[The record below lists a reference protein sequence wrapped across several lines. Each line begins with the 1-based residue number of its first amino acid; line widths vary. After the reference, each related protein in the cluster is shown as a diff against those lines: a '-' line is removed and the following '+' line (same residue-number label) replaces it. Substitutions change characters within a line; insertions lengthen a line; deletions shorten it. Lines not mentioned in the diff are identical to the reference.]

1 MEKVKQVFDEANEP
15 WGISLPEEDL
25 RRRRSGEIAEQGWV
39 ILYQFGEQSGVGFMD
54 CYEMHRL
61 TSDSHH
67 RIWES
72 GEIEPLLTP
81 LDMLVYPGDASEERV
96 QEIQREYRE
105 HNRQAARIFKE
116 KWGRQMRCLQKRI
129 APLRRRQ
136 VGEEM

>member
-1 MEKVKQVFDEANEP
+1 
-15 WGISLPEEDL
+15 
-25 RRRRSGEIAEQGWV
+25 
-39 ILYQFGEQSGVGFMD
+39 MD
-54 CYEMHRL
+54 CYETHRL

-81 LDMLVYPGDASEERV
+81 LDMLVYPCDASEERV